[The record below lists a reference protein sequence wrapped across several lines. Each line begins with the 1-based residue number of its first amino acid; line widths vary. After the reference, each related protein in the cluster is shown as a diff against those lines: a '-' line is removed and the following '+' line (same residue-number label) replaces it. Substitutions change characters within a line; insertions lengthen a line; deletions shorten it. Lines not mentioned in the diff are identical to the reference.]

1 MKSEASATL
10 FPTMGMLAPWR
21 TGKYFPACTDC
32 DPTTA
37 RYFPSTAC
45 CPQSAAVFG
54 SFLVSQ
60 TVSSTGLPLIP
71 SFLFSAFTAAL
82 APSAISGVVTP
93 AENSE
98 ISISLTG
105 GPVGFATAVEPPLAT
120 AAVATTTVTAS
131 ARPNLCVRRVRMSA
145 TPSSR
150 LTRSPGR

>member
-1 MKSEASATL
+1 M
-10 FPTMGMLAPWR
+10 FPTIGMLAACR
-21 TGKYFPACTDC
+21 IGKYFPACTDC

-60 TVSSTGLPLIP
+60 MVRETGLPLIP
-71 SFLFSAFTAAL
+71 SFLFRAFTAAL

-98 ISISLTG
+98 ISISFTG
-105 GPVGFATAVEPPLAT
+105 GPVGFASAVEPPAAT
-120 AAVATTTVTAS
+120 AAVAITTVTAS
-131 ARPNLCVRRVRMSA
+131 ARASLCVRRVRMKS
-145 TPSSR
+145 TPS
-150 LTRSPGR
+150 TRVNRVRRGR